1 MSVPRTPLAAALE
14 HGPLV
19 LDGGLSNQLEAQGC
33 DLSDELWSARLLA
46 DDPGQIEAVHTAYAR
61 AGARVLITS
70 SYQATYEGFAHR
82 GLGHEEATALLRRSV
97 ELARMAAGR
106 MAAGR
111 MAAGR
116 MAAGRP
122 AVEGVEAG
130 RVGVEGAEAGRAE
143 ARGSAVERMAAGR
156 AAVERAEA
164 GQTDPG
170 DGGDVGHVGG
180 GAAGAV
186 WVAASVGPY
195 GAMLADGSEYRGR
208 YGLSVAELTRFHRP
222 RIEALAAA
230 GPDALALETVP
241 DAEEAAAM
249 LSAVEGCGVP
259 VWLSYSIAGETTRA
273 GQPLRDAFALAAG
286 VDQVIAVGVNCC
298 EPGDADRAVEI
309 AAGITGKPV
318 VVYPNSGEEWDAA
331 TRSWRG
337 RSTFDP
343 GRVRAWRDAG
353 ARLIGGCCRVGP
365 ERIAELAAVVRSH

>member
-14 HGPLV
+14 HRPLV

-46 DDPGQIEAVHTAYAR
+46 DDPGQIEAAHTAYAR

-97 ELARMAAGR
+97 ELARMAAER

-111 MAAGR
+111 A
-116 MAAGRP
+116 
-122 AVEGVEAG
+122 
-130 RVGVEGAEAGRAE
+130 GVEGAEAGRAE
-143 ARGSAVERMAAGR
+143 ARGAAVERMAVGR
-156 AAVERAEA
+156 AAVERAET

-170 DGGDVGHVGG
+170 NAGHVGG
-180 GAAGAV
+180 GAAGSV

-241 DAEEAAAM
+241 DADEAAAM

-331 TRSWRG
+331 ARSWRG